1 MAVLTVYSATWCPDC
16 LVAQRFLDK
25 RGVKYN
31 LVDIDQNPDAV
42 DIIIAAK
49 GKRVVP
55 TLEYKGRFMDG
66 NKFNREK
73 FEKDLKELLAD

>member
-1 MAVLTVYSATWCPDC
+1 MPILTVYSASWCPDC
-16 LVAQRFLDK
+16 LAAMRFLDE

-55 TLEYKGRFMDG
+55 TLEYQGRFIDG
-66 NKFNREK
+66 NRFNREK
-73 FEKDLKELLAD
+73 FEKDLKGLLAD